1 MSTDSYSFMV
11 LVQPLKFR
19 QKFVSKMIVTA
30 NLKFNILSMQCCGN
44 HFGDAYDKLQL
55 FVLAATWTSLGI
67 YLGKNLKL
75 KT

>member
-1 MSTDSYSFMV
+1 
-11 LVQPLKFR
+11 
-19 QKFVSKMIVTA
+19 MIITA